1 MTNPNVFNGFDKSLK
16 GMFSVGAMVKVPLWH
31 WGSNYNKLRQARSEA
46 FVKRLEL
53 DEAKEKVEL
62 QVNQAAYR
70 TAEAQK
76 VLKATTSNLVKADE
90 NLRQAQ
96 LGYGEGVMT
105 LDNVMTAQTAWLKA
119 NSENIDAQIDL
130 RLCDVYLQKVKGIL
144 SYE

>member
-1 MTNPNVFNGFDKSLK
+1 
-16 GMFSVGAMVKVPLWH
+16 MVKVPLWH

-76 VLKATTSNLVKADE
+76 VLKSTTSNLAKADE
-90 NLRQAQ
+90 NLRQAH

-119 NSENIDAQIDL
+119 NSENIDALIDV
-130 RLCDVYLQKVKGIL
+130 RLCNVYLQKVKGIL